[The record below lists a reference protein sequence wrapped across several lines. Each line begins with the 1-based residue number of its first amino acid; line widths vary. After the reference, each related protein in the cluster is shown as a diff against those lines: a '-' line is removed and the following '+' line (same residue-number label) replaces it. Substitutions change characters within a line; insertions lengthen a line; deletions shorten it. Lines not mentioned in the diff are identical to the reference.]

1 MRLRQSGLW
10 LMRKA
15 RRLSAAAP
23 TACLGLLMA
32 GGMLTCAA
40 YAQQIVNVYSSR
52 HYDTDDTLY
61 RNFTA
66 ATGIAVRV
74 IEGDADTLLARIK
87 REGEFSPADLFIAV
101 DAGRLHRGVEEGIF
115 SGVESSVLSE
125 RIPASLRHPQGLWFG
140 LSKRVRLFI
149 VDPQRVDPATVS
161 SYEMLA
167 DPNQSA
173 RVLIRSSNNIYN
185 QSLVASLAHHLGPE
199 QAEAWCRGLV
209 ANMARGPQGGDT
221 DQIRALAAGEG
232 DVAVVNHYYFARMLS
247 GDNAADRTIA
257 EKLRVIFPNQQ
268 DRGAHVNV
276 SGAAVLKHAPHRAN
290 AVRLLEY
297 LTTPEAQQSFAIANH
312 EFPVVADVPL
322 SPVLESL
329 GEFVGDELNASV
341 LGSNNAAAVRMM
353 DRARWR

>member
-1 MRLRQSGLW
+1 MLFWPTGCRRERTWLW
-10 LMRKA
+10 L
-15 RRLSAAAP
+15 SALHLIIL
-23 TACLGLLMA
+23 C
-32 GGMLTCAA
+32 CVQVVSFEWVSVVS
-40 YAQQIVNVYSSR
+40 AQQIVNVYSSR
-52 HYDTDDTLY
+52 HYDTDDALY

-101 DAGRLHRGVEEGIF
+101 DAGRLHRGVQEGVF
-115 SGVESSVLSE
+115 SGVESGVLSD

-149 VDPQRVDPATVS
+149 VDPQRIDPATVS

-167 DPNQSA
+167 DPDQSA
-173 RVLIRSSNNIYN
+173 RILIRSSSNIYN
-185 QSLVASLAHHLGPE
+185 QSLVASLLHHLGQE

-221 DQIRALAAGEG
+221 DQIRAVAAGEG
-232 DVAVVNHYYFARMLS
+232 DVAVTNHYYFARMLS

-257 EKLRVIFPNQQ
+257 EKLQVIFPNQQ

-276 SGAAVLKHAPHRAN
+276 SGAAVLKHAPNRAN

-297 LTTPEAQQSFAIANH
+297 LTTPEAQQAFAIANH

-329 GEFVGDELNASV
+329 GDFVGDELNASV